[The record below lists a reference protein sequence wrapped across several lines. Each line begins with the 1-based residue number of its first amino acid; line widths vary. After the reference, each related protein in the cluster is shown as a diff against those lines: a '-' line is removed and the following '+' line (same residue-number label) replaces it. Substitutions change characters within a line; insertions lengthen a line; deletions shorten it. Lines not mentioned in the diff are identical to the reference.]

1 MDMNWIDEIRDPE
14 PRKRYIY
21 NADDYDPQYGDPYY
35 REHSTRAD
43 SLWRLY
49 EESGTSITFDAFA
62 DESRQTDYRMETG
75 ALRDFFNGSQ
85 SALSSYR
92 NPMGGNPLIAFG
104 SIGRWDGERTG
115 ISSFETFDDLMN
127 GDDSPFKDCEIDR
140 FWNDLKTDRGLSV
153 EPRYV
158 ELAFGCPPIE
168 WDIDARVRDFAERM
182 GDEYTSL
189 YEQDT
194 TSIKGGDFERFGAF
208 ADNHLDFIRAL
219 TKARGMDP
227 ISSDREIGAF
237 LNTFDKLAAM
247 PEPTPAKQ
255 EKDELS
261 AGACDPADPLN
272 LEQSSSYGMT
282 R

>member
-127 GDDSPFKDCEIDR
+127 GDDSPFKDCEIDHI
-140 FWNDLKTDRGLSV
+140 WDENGILKMRGHHHDGSV
-153 EPRYV
+153 EV
-158 ELAFGCPPIE
+158 EIPETTVMGWRTVRRRRPPLRRRQGIRGPLLE
-168 WDIDARVRDFAERM
+168 RPENRSGPGRGAPVRGTRVRMPAHRM
-182 GDEYTSL
+182 GHRCQGEGLRRTHGRRI
-189 YEQDT
+189 YEPV
-194 TSIKGGDFERFGAF
+194 
-208 ADNHLDFIRAL
+208 RA
-219 TKARGMDP
+219 GH
-227 ISSDREIGAF
+227 DRHQG
-237 LNTFDKLAAM
+237 
-247 PEPTPAKQ
+247 
-255 EKDELS
+255 
-261 AGACDPADPLN
+261 
-272 LEQSSSYGMT
+272 

>member
-104 SIGRWDGERTG
+104 SIGRWDGEQSWAG
-115 ISSFETFDDLMN
+115 EPFDAAGRHYD
-127 GDDSPFKDCEIDR
+127 GGKESVDR
-140 FWNDLKTDRGLSV
+140 FWNDLKTDRGLAV

-194 TSIKGGDFERFGAF
+194 TGIKGGDFERFGAF

>member
-21 NADDYDPQYGDPYY
+21 NAADYDPQYGDPYY

-127 GDDSPFKDCEIDR
+127 GDD
-140 FWNDLKTDRGLSV
+140 
-153 EPRYV
+153 PRSRT
-158 ELAFGCPPIE
+158 
-168 WDIDARVRDFAERM
+168 AR
-182 GDEYTSL
+182 S
-189 YEQDT
+189 T
-194 TSIKGGDFERFGAF
+194 TSG
-208 ADNHLDFIRAL
+208 
-219 TKARGMDP
+219 
-227 ISSDREIGAF
+227 
-237 LNTFDKLAAM
+237 
-247 PEPTPAKQ
+247 
-255 EKDELS
+255 
-261 AGACDPADPLN
+261 
-272 LEQSSSYGMT
+272 T
-282 R
+282 RTES

>member
-104 SIGRWDGERTG
+104 SIGRWDGER
-115 ISSFETFDDLMN
+115 IHWRHDNDVVASN
-127 GDDSPFKDCEIDR
+127 GLIIRELRQYLQRYPWPDSINQR
-140 FWNDLKTDRGLSV
+140 
-153 EPRYV
+153 
-158 ELAFGCPPIE
+158 
-168 WDIDARVRDFAERM
+168 
-182 GDEYTSL
+182 
-189 YEQDT
+189 
-194 TSIKGGDFERFGAF
+194 
-208 ADNHLDFIRAL
+208 
-219 TKARGMDP
+219 
-227 ISSDREIGAF
+227 
-237 LNTFDKLAAM
+237 
-247 PEPTPAKQ
+247 
-255 EKDELS
+255 
-261 AGACDPADPLN
+261 
-272 LEQSSSYGMT
+272 
-282 R
+282 

>member
-127 GDDSPFKDCEIDR
+127 GDDSPFKDCEIDHI
-140 FWNDLKTDRGLSV
+140 WDENGILKMRAATTTAVWRW
-153 EPRYV
+153 RY
-158 ELAFGCPPIE
+158 ASSPTR
-168 WDIDARVRDFAERM
+168 DARHWNPTNRHGLANRS
-182 GDEYTSL
+182 TP
-189 YEQDT
+189 QAAT
-194 TSIKGGDFERFGAF
+194 TTA
-208 ADNHLDFIRAL
+208 
-219 TKARGMDP
+219 ARNPWTASG
-227 ISSDREIGAF
+227 
-237 LNTFDKLAAM
+237 T
-247 PEPTPAKQ
+247 T
-255 EKDELS
+255 
-261 AGACDPADPLN
+261 
-272 LEQSSSYGMT
+272 
-282 R
+282 

>member
-127 GDDSPFKDCEIDR
+127 GD
-140 FWNDLKTDRGLSV
+140 T
-153 EPRYV
+153 
-158 ELAFGCPPIE
+158 
-168 WDIDARVRDFAERM
+168 RVRMPAHRM
-182 GDEYTSL
+182 GHRCQGEGLRRTHGRRI
-189 YEQDT
+189 YEPV
-194 TSIKGGDFERFGAF
+194 
-208 ADNHLDFIRAL
+208 RA
-219 TKARGMDP
+219 GH
-227 ISSDREIGAF
+227 DRHQG
-237 LNTFDKLAAM
+237 
-247 PEPTPAKQ
+247 
-255 EKDELS
+255 
-261 AGACDPADPLN
+261 
-272 LEQSSSYGMT
+272 

>member
-127 GDDSPFKDCEIDR
+127 GDDPPFKDCETFR
-140 FWNDLKTDRGLSV
+140 RRMRSGRPV
-153 EPRYV
+153 EPRTV
-158 ELAFGCPPIE
+158 IVIRHDPVN
-168 WDIDARVRDFAERM
+168 VRN
-182 GDEYTSL
+182 
-189 YEQDT
+189 DT
-194 TSIKGGDFERFGAF
+194 DKGHG
-208 ADNHLDFIRAL
+208 I
-219 TKARGMDP
+219 
-227 ISSDREIGAF
+227 IGR
-237 LNTFDKLAAM
+237 
-247 PEPTPAKQ
+247 Q
-255 EKDELS
+255 
-261 AGACDPADPLN
+261 
-272 LEQSSSYGMT
+272 

>member
-85 SALSSYR
+85 SVLSSYR

-104 SIGRWDGERTG
+104 NIGRWDGERTG

-127 GDDSPFKDCEIDR
+127 GDDSPFKDCEIDHI
-140 FWNDLKTDRGLSV
+140 WDENGILKMRGHHHDGSV
-153 EPRYV
+153 EV
-158 ELAFGCPPIE
+158 E
-168 WDIDARVRDFAERM
+168 
-182 GDEYTSL
+182 
-189 YEQDT
+189 
-194 TSIKGGDFERFGAF
+194 
-208 ADNHLDFIRAL
+208 IRQL
-219 TKARGMDP
+219 TD
-227 ISSDREIGAF
+227 
-237 LNTFDKLAAM
+237 
-247 PEPTPAKQ
+247 Q
-255 EKDELS
+255 
-261 AGACDPADPLN
+261 
-272 LEQSSSYGMT
+272 
-282 R
+282 

>member
-35 REHSTRAD
+35 REHSTRTD

-127 GDDSPFKDCEIDR
+127 GDDSPFKDCEIDHI
-140 FWNDLKTDRGLSV
+140 WDENGILK
-153 EPRYV
+153 
-158 ELAFGCPPIE
+158 
-168 WDIDARVRDFAERM
+168 
-182 GDEYTSL
+182 
-189 YEQDT
+189 
-194 TSIKGGDFERFGAF
+194 
-208 ADNHLDFIRAL
+208 IRAL

>member
-127 GDDSPFKDCEIDR
+127 GDDSPFKDCEIDHI
-140 FWNDLKTDRGLSV
+140 WDENGTVRGTPV
-153 EPRYV
+153 R
-158 ELAFGCPPIE
+158 GT
-168 WDIDARVRDFAERM
+168 RVRMPAHRM
-182 GDEYTSL
+182 GHRCQGEGLRRTHGRRI
-189 YEQDT
+189 YEPV
-194 TSIKGGDFERFGAF
+194 
-208 ADNHLDFIRAL
+208 RAGHDQHQG
-219 TKARGMDP
+219 R
-227 ISSDREIGAF
+227 
-237 LNTFDKLAAM
+237 
-247 PEPTPAKQ
+247 
-255 EKDELS
+255 
-261 AGACDPADPLN
+261 
-272 LEQSSSYGMT
+272 
-282 R
+282 

>member
-92 NPMGGNPLIAFG
+92 NPMGGNPLIAF
-104 SIGRWDGERTG
+104 
-115 ISSFETFDDLMN
+115 
-127 GDDSPFKDCEIDR
+127 
-140 FWNDLKTDRGLSV
+140 
-153 EPRYV
+153 
-158 ELAFGCPPIE
+158 
-168 WDIDARVRDFAERM
+168 
-182 GDEYTSL
+182 
-189 YEQDT
+189 
-194 TSIKGGDFERFGAF
+194 

>member
-104 SIGRWDGERTG
+104 SIGRW
-115 ISSFETFDDLMN
+115 
-127 GDDSPFKDCEIDR
+127 K
-140 FWNDLKTDRGLSV
+140 
-153 EPRYV
+153 
-158 ELAFGCPPIE
+158 
-168 WDIDARVRDFAERM
+168 
-182 GDEYTSL
+182 
-189 YEQDT
+189 
-194 TSIKGGDFERFGAF
+194 
-208 ADNHLDFIRAL
+208 
-219 TKARGMDP
+219 
-227 ISSDREIGAF
+227 SSDCPCDA
-237 LNTFDKLAAM
+237 
-247 PEPTPAKQ
+247 PALVDLWKHRLRSRYA
-255 EKDELS
+255 ESS
-261 AGACDPADPLN
+261 AD
-272 LEQSSSYGMT
+272 
-282 R
+282 

>member
-35 REHSTRAD
+35 REHSTRDD

-104 SIGRWDGERTG
+104 VIGRWDGERTG

-127 GDDSPFKDCEIDR
+127 GDDSPFKDCEIDHI
-140 FWNDLKTDRGLSV
+140 WDENGILKMRGHHHDGSV
-153 EPRYV
+153 EV
-158 ELAFGCPPIE
+158 EIRQLTDQGCEALNPTNRHGLANRSTPQADATTAARNPWTASGTTWKPIGACPWNPGT
-168 WDIDARVRDFAERM
+168 WNSRSDARPSN
-182 GDEYTSL
+182 GTS
-189 YEQDT
+189 
-194 TSIKGGDFERFGAF
+194 
-208 ADNHLDFIRAL
+208 
-219 TKARGMDP
+219 
-227 ISSDREIGAF
+227 
-237 LNTFDKLAAM
+237 M
-247 PEPTPAKQ
+247 P
-255 EKDELS
+255 
-261 AGACDPADPLN
+261 G
-272 LEQSSSYGMT
+272 
-282 R
+282 

>member
-75 ALRDFFNGSQ
+75 ALREPFDAAGRH
-85 SALSSYR
+85 YD
-92 NPMGGNPLIAFG
+92 GGKE
-104 SIGRWDGERTG
+104 SV
-115 ISSFETFDDLMN
+115 
-127 GDDSPFKDCEIDR
+127 DR

-182 GDEYTSL
+182 RSGRPVEPRTVIVIRHDPVNVRN
-189 YEQDT
+189 DT
-194 TSIKGGDFERFGAF
+194 DKGHG
-208 ADNHLDFIRAL
+208 I
-219 TKARGMDP
+219 
-227 ISSDREIGAF
+227 IGR
-237 LNTFDKLAAM
+237 
-247 PEPTPAKQ
+247 Q
-255 EKDELS
+255 
-261 AGACDPADPLN
+261 
-272 LEQSSSYGMT
+272 